1 MPGRATPGLC
11 ERAAGRVTV
20 FDEPGGLGTVV
31 TDYGRSLP
39 FHCTA
44 IADGSRTIAVGT
56 RVAFSVVA
64 GHLGRWEATG
74 LAACAAAADSPGRPP
89 GPA

>member
-1 MPGRATPGLC
+1 MPGRATPGPD
-11 ERAAGRVTV
+11 ERAAGSVAT
-20 FDEPGGLGTVV
+20 FDEDRGLGTVV
-31 TDYGRSLP
+31 TDDGRFLP

-74 LAACAAAADSPGRPP
+74 LLPCTA
-89 GPA
+89 

>member
-1 MPGRATPGLC
+1 MPGRATPGPG
-11 ERAAGRVTV
+11 EQVAGGVAT
-20 FDEPGGLGTVV
+20 FDEDRGLGTVV
-31 TDYGRSLP
+31 TDDGRFLP

-44 IADGSRTIAVGT
+44 IADGSRTIVVGT

-74 LAACAAAADSPGRPP
+74 LVPCVA
-89 GPA
+89 

>member
-1 MPGRATPGLC
+1 MPGRATPGPA
-11 ERAAGRVTV
+11 ERAEGSVAT
-20 FDEPGGLGTVV
+20 FDEERGLGTVV
-31 TDYGRSLP
+31 TEDGRFLP

-56 RVAFSVVA
+56 RVGFSVVA

-74 LAACAAAADSPGRPP
+74 LASCPSRPS
-89 GPA
+89 